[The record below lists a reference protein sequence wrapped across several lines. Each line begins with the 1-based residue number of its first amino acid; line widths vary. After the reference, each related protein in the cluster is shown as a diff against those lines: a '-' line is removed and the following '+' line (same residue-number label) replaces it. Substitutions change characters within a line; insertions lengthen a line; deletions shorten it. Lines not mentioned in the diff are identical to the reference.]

1 MEEDPLGGG
10 GLWMNPSNS
19 RLNGLLLL
27 PNGSRRRPRHYPL
40 SWRWAASA
48 KVMVTGVEEEE
59 EEEVEEEEE
68 EEEVEVEVVEVVR
81 GYGPPPL
88 PSGVRTSGMY
98 MTIWGCI
105 PPSGVRTMPS
115 MGAKLLRLAFRTDL
129 R

>member
-1 MEEDPLGGG
+1 M
-10 GLWMNPSNS
+10 M
-19 RLNGLLLL
+19 
-27 PNGSRRRPRHYPL
+27 
-40 SWRWAASA
+40 
-48 KVMVTGVEEEE
+48 TGVEE
-59 EEEVEEEEE
+59 EEEVEEEEVE
-68 EEEVEVEVVEVVR
+68 EVEEEVVEVEVVR

-88 PSGVRTSGMY
+88 PLGVRTSGMY

>member
-1 MEEDPLGGG
+1 MEVRVRARVRVE
-10 GLWMNPSNS
+10 
-19 RLNGLLLL
+19 
-27 PNGSRRRPRHYPL
+27 
-40 SWRWAASA
+40 
-48 KVMVTGVEEEE
+48 VVEEAKMEAE
-59 EEEVEEEEE
+59 VVEVVEVEAEVVEV
-68 EEEVEVEVVEVVR
+68 EEVEVVVEEEVVR

-88 PSGVRTSGMY
+88 PSGVRTSGMC